1 LKLSLGLAVEK
12 LNNLFSYLNRRSPN
26 SPQLRILREAL
37 LTLQN
42 VREAKEVSLVRRLV
56 EAIETSEKC
65 VKNASLEELG
75 KKCGKGFRDILR
87 ISTLIRLVEGGEIR
101 NIVRARRSAY
111 ASIAL
116 SLPVS
121 ALFGL
126 PPAASLLMMMGALF
140 IYPYVVRLKKVGVL
154 TVVSV
159 QLLLLP
165 YLVNAVWYFA
175 TALGNPSEIEAVS
188 KALGVGYGTALALV
202 LAFFVAALAASAL
215 IVYSVYTFAK
225 YFKAFE

>member
-1 LKLSLGLAVEK
+1 LKLSLGSAVEK
-12 LNNLFSYLNRRSPN
+12 LNNLFSYVNRRFPN
-26 SPQLRILREAL
+26 SPQLRVLREAL
-37 LTLQN
+37 STLQSI
-42 VREAKEVSLVRRLV
+42 RDAKESSLVRRLV

-65 VKNASLEELG
+65 VKNVPPEELG
-75 KKCGKGFRDILR
+75 KKCGKSFRDILR
-87 ISTLIRLVEGGEIR
+87 ISTLIRLIESGEIR
-101 NIVRARRSAY
+101 NIVRARRLAY

-116 SLPVS
+116 ALPVS

-175 TALGNPSEIEAVS
+175 AALGDPSEIEAVS

-202 LAFFVAALAASAL
+202 LAFFVAALAALIL